1 MIQQSL
7 TKISNQE
14 KRNLCLFVFLS
25 MVVIISKTTFVI
37 NVGKMFVACFLFACL
52 SLVSVILIVLAI
64 KSLLIQLKKF
74 KAFLFVLKDMILL
87 RFRSMR
93 FRSLETGFSL
103 VKKSIIRIF
112 FSTKKGIIKAGKY
125 CNTILLLAIKK
136 FIQLFTD
143 IKSFLSGLIENQ
155 KLIQWFTRAKPIFH
169 TFYGGALG
177 YLSLGKP
184 AVILNYGREIIQIY
198 STCWSGFFGPC
209 LGLVCGLIIVLSY
222 LFLGF
227 LYIKHGLEQ
236 VKHGNILDKLMCLV
250 TRIGRVTMG
259 ILVLHMISKYGGIVI
274 MWNKDWDL
282 ICAMVV
288 SCLTGWVLPT
298 PSICCLPMLQTNSS
312 FDQPVTS
319 QAVVARPLAA
329 RPVSMPL
336 PFDESV
342 TSQAGVASVPLAE
355 QPVASQAGV
364 VSSSADRG
372 PVIIIGPHTIHDQM
386 GTTRYLHLPFMHQPV
401 PPTRFPLPIHYN
413 YIPHLMS
420 TLHPLFPGQTGIG
433 MPAISWD
440 EPVANQ
446 RDLFRDDRPCR
457 LDPFER
463 IVPVDAEEVW
473 FLEKDRIGLIDQQ
486 NKLNKPFREAILLTR
501 QDLGLVVPVRP
512 CYADLLSDHR
522 SLKMAAVEGLNKE
535 WTIMQNYDK
544 LIHACAHKE
553 RLDTVI
559 KGIEKEIKYLLQYHN
574 RDHPDLLDLY
584 QESHDKQTK
593 LSNFKQGHPDL
604 EDGLSLLRL
613 SQELN
618 NARVE
623 TDVSLYKHQQ
633 FVRAVIEGKMNSTRL
648 VRPEH
653 VIRIGPIYYPALY
666 DRYPSLQTPMNLRPL
681 MKWEFG
687 VMRQNE
693 LNKAI
698 GGGLVSY
705 LIAIQRVR

>member
-1 MIQQSL
+1 
-7 TKISNQE
+7 
-14 KRNLCLFVFLS
+14 
-25 MVVIISKTTFVI
+25 
-37 NVGKMFVACFLFACL
+37 
-52 SLVSVILIVLAI
+52 
-64 KSLLIQLKKF
+64 
-74 KAFLFVLKDMILL
+74 
-87 RFRSMR
+87 
-93 FRSLETGFSL
+93 
-103 VKKSIIRIF
+103 
-112 FSTKKGIIKAGKY
+112 
-125 CNTILLLAIKK
+125 
-136 FIQLFTD
+136 
-143 IKSFLSGLIENQ
+143 
-155 KLIQWFTRAKPIFH
+155 
-169 TFYGGALG
+169 
-177 YLSLGKP
+177 
-184 AVILNYGREIIQIY
+184 
-198 STCWSGFFGPC
+198 
-209 LGLVCGLIIVLSY
+209 
-222 LFLGF
+222 
-227 LYIKHGLEQ
+227 
-236 VKHGNILDKLMCLV
+236 
-250 TRIGRVTMG
+250 
-259 ILVLHMISKYGGIVI
+259 
-274 MWNKDWDL
+274 
-282 ICAMVV
+282 VV

-319 QAVVARPLAA
+319 QAVVARPVAA